1 MTKDIRI
8 PDGKA
13 RSTVPASPEPVPDL
27 QTAAQD
33 TPSHGGD
40 YEMRDGVRHLVR
52 RAGVDPQTL
61 TTNP

>member
-1 MTKDIRI
+1 MTQDIRI

-13 RSTVPASPEPVPDL
+13 RTTVPASPEPMPEQ
-27 QTAAQD
+27 QTAEQD
-33 TPSHGGD
+33 TPALGGD

-52 RAGVDPQTL
+52 RAGVDPQAL